1 MVEKK
6 SMFFSDEILVVHLKL
21 FSLMSI
27 FTAESLNVKIM
38 ANKVEIMCFV
48 VIDRVV
54 FDFDQKWL

>member
-54 FDFDQKWL
+54 FYFDQKWL